1 MASTQENVLVVERKL
16 LERCGMFQGLTF
28 AMEKYLPVLLNSRNY
43 RFVPRDQAET
53 DPSLKQLIPYFI
65 LCCGDKIWTYVRGK
79 KSGEGRLVAKGSIG
93 IGGHIN
99 HLDENLFE
107 DIYSRAAAREVEE
120 EVVLPPGC
128 THRIV
133 ALLNDDATPVGQVHL
148 GVVHVMSCPTPGVKA
163 RESALIESGF
173 KAIPDIQ
180 SVRESLETWSQICLD
195 RIDILLEKGLPSS
208 GA

>member
-1 MASTQENVLVVERKL
+1 MASPQENVLVVERKL
-16 LERCGMFQGLTF
+16 VETCGMFQGLAFNLET
-28 AMEKYLPVLLNSRNY
+28 YLPVLLNSRNY
-43 RFVPRDQAET
+43 RFVPRNQAEA

-65 LCCGDKIWTYVRGK
+65 LCCGDRIWSYVRGK

-133 ALLNDDATPVGQVHL
+133 ALLNDDTTPVGQVHL
-148 GVVHVMSCPTPGVKA
+148 GVVHIMRCPTSEVKA
-163 RESALIESGF
+163 REAALIESGF
-173 KAIPDIQ
+173 KTIPE
-180 SVRESLETWSQICLD
+180 VRAMRDHLETWSQMCLD
-195 RIDILLEKGLPSS
+195 QIDTLMARQKG
-208 GA
+208 